1 MKARFNSE
9 IISLG
14 KNVLNDEPVS
24 KTTEFLMDTAFGIY
38 LLVMLG
44 NIMSIITLLISP
56 SSFFKLL
63 FGL

>member
-9 IISLG
+9 TISLG
-14 KNVLNDEPVS
+14 KNVLNDEPIS

-56 SSFFKLL
+56 TSFFKLL